1 MGDFLNKAKD
11 LAGEHS
17 DKVEQGLDKGKDAVN
32 ERTDNKYS
40 DQVDK
45 GADAVSDKL
54 GLGNNDNNEGE
65 QR

>member
-1 MGDFLNKAKD
+1 MGDFLNKGKD

-17 DKVEQGLDKGKDAVN
+17 DKVEQGLEQGKDAVN
-32 ERTDNKYS
+32 ERTDNKYT

-54 GLGNNDNNEGE
+54 GLGNNNEGE
-65 QR
+65 EQR